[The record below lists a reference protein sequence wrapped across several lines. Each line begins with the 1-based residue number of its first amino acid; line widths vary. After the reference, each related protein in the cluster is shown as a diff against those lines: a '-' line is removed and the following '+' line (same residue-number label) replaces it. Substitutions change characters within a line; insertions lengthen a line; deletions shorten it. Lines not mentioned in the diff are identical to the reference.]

1 MNANIDYKTKLALDY
16 AEDAK
21 NSLTLLIEML
31 KKQHFYPRAQQY
43 IQDVLV
49 LMGEVSIELGHLQV
63 MQNICG
69 LTQHG
74 KEQNN
79 D

>member
-1 MNANIDYKTKLALDY
+1 MNANIDDKTQIALDY

-43 IQDVLV
+43 IQDVLL
-49 LMGEVSIELGHLQV
+49 LMGEVSRELGHLQV
-63 MQNICG
+63 MQNIHE

-74 KEQNN
+74 KEQS
-79 D
+79 

>member
-1 MNANIDYKTKLALDY
+1 MKDDIDYKTKIALDY

-31 KKQHFYPRAQQY
+31 ESKHFFPRAQQY

-49 LMGEVSIELGHLQV
+49 LMGEVSRELGQLQV
-63 MQNICG
+63 MQNIHD
-69 LTQHG
+69 LTQPG
-74 KEQNN
+74 KEQE
-79 D
+79 

>member
-1 MNANIDYKTKLALDY
+1 MKADIDYKTKIALDY

-31 KKQHFYPRAQQY
+31 GKKHFYPRAQQY

-49 LMGEVSIELGHLQV
+49 LMGEVSRELGHLQV
-63 MQNICG
+63 MQNISD

-74 KEQNN
+74 KEQE
-79 D
+79 